1 TLCRGVHGSCAS
13 VHVRLAWHLHNV
25 PWMRGPASAWVMR
38 EHCKNAAIHA
48 FCGGNTAWPQ
58 AGACSS
64 GEERTAM
71 LERIKSELRRIGA
84 LDIAVCEDRE
94 FEPAVEDLV
103 HVRYDQSEWH
113 LITPQFVEL
122 LQELPEGAGAEA

>member
-1 TLCRGVHGSCAS
+1 
-13 VHVRLAWHLHNV
+13 
-25 PWMRGPASAWVMR
+25 
-38 EHCKNAAIHA
+38 
-48 FCGGNTAWPQ
+48 
-58 AGACSS
+58 
-64 GEERTAM
+64 M

-122 LQELPEGAGAEA
+122 LQELPEGAGAEAVRHAIEQHSHIVWHGASPRGSRDRI